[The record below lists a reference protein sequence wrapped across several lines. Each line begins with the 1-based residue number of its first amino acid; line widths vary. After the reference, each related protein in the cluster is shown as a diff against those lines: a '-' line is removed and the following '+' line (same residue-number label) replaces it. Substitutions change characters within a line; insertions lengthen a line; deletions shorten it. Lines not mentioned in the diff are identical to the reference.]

1 MRQIRSK
8 QHDCKFCGVE
18 FETGPKLGSHIRTC
32 KSRPDYEQIKEK
44 ILQKNRRINSR
55 KEVREK
61 ISKSNQ
67 IFLDKNPD
75 MIPFIRNS
83 AKNKSYPEKAFE
95 SILVENKIT
104 GWLYNH
110 RVGRYVY
117 DFAFPEI
124 KLDIEIDGQLHFTE
138 KGIRHDKIRDE
149 FSKGIGWEVLRITAK
164 DVKNR
169 NKHQDILNRVLEKIN
184 QLKGL

>member
-8 QHDCKFCGVE
+8 QHDCKFCGIE

-32 KSRPDYEQIKEK
+32 KSRPDYEEIKEK

-83 AKNKSYPEKAFE
+83 AKNKSYPEKVFE
-95 SILVENKIT
+95 RILVENKIS
-104 GWLYNH
+104 GWFYNH

-124 KLDIEIDGQLHFTE
+124 KLDVEIDGQLHFTE

-149 FSKGIGWEVLRITAK
+149 YSKNLGWEVLRITAK
-164 DVKNR
+164 DVKDR
-169 NKHQDILNRVLEKIN
+169 NNHQDILDRVLEKIN